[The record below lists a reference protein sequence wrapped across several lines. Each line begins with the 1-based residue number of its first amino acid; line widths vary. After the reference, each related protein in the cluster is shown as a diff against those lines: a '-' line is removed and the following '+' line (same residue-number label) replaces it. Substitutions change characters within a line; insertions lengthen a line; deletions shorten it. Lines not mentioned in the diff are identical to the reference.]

1 MGFCVAYELWVP
13 LCQYRAEELR
23 HIVITKPFIR
33 TEITEVSMLFLKVST
48 VFTLLSDYEV
58 PCIIP
63 QSQFSYR
70 YETTIHTQIH
80 KWGQSLSQRTNSFK
94 FFQKT
99 VVDLLFIV
107 PMLFKL
113 LFFINIYFL
122 EILFIFQELIPLMN
136 FDSLSNIS
144 YLLLLYSE
152 NDSINMVKIEMN

>member
-1 MGFCVAYELWVP
+1 VNELRAEKTPPEMGFCVAYELWVP

-48 VFTLLSDYEV
+48 VFTLLSDYKV

-70 YETTIHTQIH
+70 YKTTIHTQIH
-80 KWGQSLSQRTNSFK
+80 KWGQSLLQRTNSFK

-107 PMLFKL
+107 PLLFKW
-113 LFFINIYFL
+113 LFFINKNLLFRNVIHIPKTYNPTEFWFL
-122 EILFIFQELIPLMN
+122 
-136 FDSLSNIS
+136 
-144 YLLLLYSE
+144 
-152 NDSINMVKIEMN
+152 